1 MGWCG
6 GSEDRRVDMVCW
18 VIGRRVKKGSMGY
31 MAGFWLS
38 WLNGQEEKRG
48 EGGVH
53 PLLSAAP
60 HLLPV

>member
-1 MGWCG
+1 
-6 GSEDRRVDMVCW
+6 MVCW